1 MPIPIEEF
9 LNLIFSLWDLL
20 KGAFIL
26 SIIFFLLSILGS
38 YIRGIIAKKTG
49 FSWIVSVAIVA
60 FIFSFVFFA
69 FVYFIPFLSAIPRE
83 SLGVKPPEL
92 TLGFF
97 DFLRIFAFGTAKVL
111 LVSAFFSLFS
121 IPFIVFGSLVFK
133 YLQGHKFNRN
143 VSLFVST
150 YVCCIIAFAMFIF
163 FFKWVF
169 IGVIFFLYSS

>member
-26 SIIFFLLSILGS
+26 SVIFFLLLILGS
-38 YIRGIIAKKTG
+38 RIHRIFAKKTG
-49 FSWIVSVAIVA
+49 FSWIVSVAIVS

-69 FVYFIPFLSAIPRE
+69 FVYFVPFLLAIPRE

-92 TLGFF
+92 SLGFF

-121 IPFIVFGSLVFK
+121 IPFIILGSFVFK
-133 YLQGHKFNRN
+133 YLLSRKFNRN
-143 VSLFVST
+143 VCLFVST
-150 YVCCIIAFAMFIF
+150 YICCVIAFAMFIF

-169 IGVIFFLYSS
+169 VGVIFFLYSS